1 MHFDPVETSPGGRS
15 QERSSVRDSA
25 IDCLISVPCFRE
37 SKRLPLFL
45 DALCK
50 ELAGAPFKAS
60 VVIVDDGSGS
70 LEDAATRSIVDEF
83 RSKYPEIVAEP
94 VFLKR
99 NLGKG
104 GAVYAGWKR
113 SLRDLAPKLLCFVDA
128 DGAVP
133 ASEVGRLIEELLAD
147 HRHRWDAL
155 FGSRIKMLGAT
166 LERRVTRHY
175 VGRVFATFVTV
186 LTGIETYDSQCG
198 LKVIRRSA
206 YAAIEKELKE
216 TRFVFDVELTLLLLQ
231 YGFRIREIPVNWKEV
246 PGSKV
251 HLVRD
256 SIRMFSGILRIRQ
269 RCGTVTER
277 HALPDWHR
285 QEARSDADA

>member
-1 MHFDPVETSPGGRS
+1 M
-15 QERSSVRDSA
+15 
-25 IDCLISVPCFRE
+25 DCLISIPCFRE

-50 ELAGAPFKAS
+50 ELACAPFRAS

-70 LEDAATRSIVDEF
+70 PEESMTRSIIQEF
-83 RSKYPEIVAEP
+83 RSKYPGIVAEP

-104 GAVYAGWKR
+104 GAVYAGWKTF
-113 SLRDLAPKLLCFVDA
+113 SDISAPKLLCFVDA

-133 ASEVGRLIEELLAD
+133 AQEVGRLIEELLAD
-147 HRHRWDAL
+147 QRHRWDAL
-155 FGSRIKMLGAT
+155 FGSRVKMLGAT

-175 VGRVFATFVTV
+175 IGRVFATFVAV
-186 LTGIETYDSQCG
+186 LTGIGIYDSQCG

-206 YAAIEKELKE
+206 YAAIERQLKE

-231 YGFRIREIPVNWKEV
+231 RGFRIREVPVNWKEV

-251 HLVRD
+251 SLLRD
-256 SIRMFSGILRIRQ
+256 TIRMFSGILRIRQ
-269 RCGTVTER
+269 RCGTATKPR
-277 HALPDWHR
+277 ALANDLVCEQHWHGASR
-285 QEARSDADA
+285 RGL